1 MSERIDNLS
10 IGITASAAQAVKA
23 IERVNAALGKTGAA
37 GKGAAGGLKPTK
49 DKMED
54 VASSSQKAGDKVEK
68 AGDKIKKAGDK
79 AKESAKTTNK
89 LRDALSKIKV
99 GSGLKDLGN
108 FFKNQLFG
116 GIQSAISA
124 ANTLFSSLKRIAF
137 YRAIRSAIKFITKGL
152 KEGIENLY
160 QWSATADG
168 TFKKSMD
175 SLATS
180 ALYLKNSFAAMVSPL
195 IEAVAPAIDFV
206 VDKVVGFFNTVN
218 QVFAALTGKSTY
230 TVAKK
235 VATVW
240 KEIEDDS
247 KKTSTNTKKAA
258 DNAKKY
264 VNTILAFDEINKLN
278 GVNEPTTSGSSS
290 TPGSDK
296 KGGGV
301 DYSTM
306 FETRKINS
314 GIADFANKLKE
325 AFNRGDWKGLG
336 KLLGDKVNGL
346 VNSVDWA
353 GLGRKVGYYING
365 WFSTKYWTLKT
376 INFTKIG
383 QSIATFLNNVIS
395 QINFNTIGR
404 YFVRKLTAIADMI
417 IGFFKTFDFGQL
429 ASAMSDFVIGMLE
442 ELTDWLGE
450 TDWTDFGKTL
460 ADKLVDVIV
469 GIKWGEIASAFFN
482 ALNGAL
488 MAGLHLLGGFFDELA
503 SRFKKEL
510 NWDSLTEN
518 VRRNIL
524 EIMGVLGGA
533 ALAVGAILAFSGH
546 LGLGIAIMAAGAGV
560 LAMKM
565 AMNESVNEK
574 INKNMNEIMNMIY
587 TFALVVGV
595 VLAFSGHIPLGLAIV
610 AGSAGALLKN
620 NVSQEQW
627 GAIQEKIDKVLNDAH
642 AALYADAAIF
652 VIGAILAF
660 SGIATPIGIAMMVPA
675 AIGIAKNVGN
685 EDWGSVGNKIKG
697 VLSTIYGWITGANEY
712 VFVIGAVLAMSGIA
726 TPLGI
731 AIMAGNFVWGAVER
745 LSGSQEIINEMSEWW
760 GKVVKW
766 WNSKDNALRV
776 GFLIGQAV
784 GIWWQENVVPWWD
797 GLKNKALKVGLV
809 IKYSAIIFWKEIVV
823 PWADSLKNKALK
835 IGLVIKDSATTFWK
849 KVIIPWWD
857 SLDNYNILKIGFYI
871 IEPAIT
877 WWKENIVPWW
887 DSLGDSKVLGIGL
900 GFTKTVSELA
910 SELFDSIKRTWDAA
924 AYSLTINIL
933 PRIQGFL
940 NLGSSGKWLAE
951 KLGFGEGMAGSLA
964 DFFLGNAKAEEL
976 SIDVS
981 VNAKPGVGLTT
992 NSSGEPILKKLPD
1005 SKVDALVSLV
1015 KYGWST
1021 IVDWATL
1028 ATGGN
1033 VQEGVELVKK
1043 GWTQIDKWAEAYK
1056 GGQLNQKIGLIKSG
1070 WSLISS
1076 WTSKYTGG
1084 IVKKAV
1090 SLKRDG
1096 WTWVDAW
1103 VETFS
1108 GGTVEQGISLFV
1120 DNWSGFLTGV
1130 SNTLH
1135 SWFPNLFAEGGV
1147 IENGK
1152 VSRFMDGGV
1161 INAYAG
1167 GTLQTHGSLFLA
1179 GEAGPEIV
1187 GHVGG
1192 RTEVLNKS
1200 QIAATM
1206 YEAVRS
1212 AMTGITIDANVY
1224 QGTNGEGGNEAML
1237 ELIMEGNSA
1246 TQREIDILRE
1256 QNNILR
1262 QLLEKPVTAE
1272 ISTNGIVNALSRKN
1286 KRDGTTVVPVMY

>member
-10 IGITASAAQAVKA
+10 IGITASAARAVSA
-23 IERVNAALGKTGAA
+23 IERINAALGKTGTA

-54 VASSSQKAGDKVEK
+54 VASSSQKAGDEVKK
-68 AGDKIKKAGDK
+68 ASDKIKEAGDK

-99 GSGLKDLGN
+99 GSGLKDLGT

-124 ANTLFSSLKRIAF
+124 ANTLLSSLKRIAF

-306 FETRKINS
+306 FKTRKINS

-336 KLLGDKVNGL
+336 KLLGDKVNEL

-383 QSIATFLNNVIS
+383 QSIATFLNNAIS
-395 QINFNTIGR
+395 QINFSTIGR

-460 ADKLVDVIV
+460 ADKLVDVLIH
-469 GIKWGEIASAFFN
+469 IKWGEIASAFFGAMN
-482 ALNGAL
+482 AAL
-488 MAGLHLLGGFFDELA
+488 MGGLHLLGGFFDELA

-510 NWDSLTEN
+510 NWDKLSDN
-518 VRRNIL
+518 VKQNIL
-524 EIMGVLGGA
+524 DLMGLLGTS
-533 ALAVGAILAFSGH
+533 ALAVGAVLAFSGH
-546 LGLGIAIMAAGAGV
+546 IGLGIGIMAAGAGV
-560 LAMKM
+560 LATKM
-565 AMNESVNEK
+565 AMNESVSEK
-574 INKNMNEIMNMIY
+574 IDKNMHEIMNIINEL
-587 TFALVVGV
+587 AIVVGV
-595 VLAFSGHIPLGLAIV
+595 VLAFSGHIPLGLAIIAV
-610 AGSAGALLKN
+610 NAGMLAHN
-620 NVSQEQW
+620 NVGQEQW
-627 GAIQEKIDKVLNDAH
+627 GAIKEKIDKVLNDSHGSLVAAGALMVIGSILVFTGVATAIGLALLLPG
-642 AALYADAAIF
+642 AALAAKH
-652 VIGAILAF
+652 VI
-660 SGIATPIGIAMMVPA
+660 
-675 AIGIAKNVGN
+675 ND
-685 EDWGSVGNKIKG
+685 DWGFVGNKIKG
-697 VLSTIYGWITGANEY
+697 VINSIYEFISGESNAL
-712 VFVIGAVLAMSGIA
+712 FVIGLVLALSGVA
-726 TPLGI
+726 TPLGL
-731 AIMAGNFVWGAVER
+731 AIIAGNIVWGAVEK
-745 LSGSQEIINEMSEWW
+745 LGGPQEIINKITAWW
-760 GKVVKW
+760 GEVK
-766 WNSKDNALRV
+766 K
-776 GFLIGQAV
+776 
-784 GIWWQENVVPWWD
+784 WWD
-797 GLKNKALKVGLV
+797 GLGDKKLLKLGL
-809 IKYSAIIFWKEIVV
+809 AF
-823 PWADSLKNKALK
+823 
-835 IGLVIKDSATTFWK
+835 ATT
-849 KVIIPWWD
+849 V
-857 SLDNYNILKIGFYI
+857 
-871 IEPAIT
+871 A
-877 WWKENIVPWW
+877 
-887 DSLGDSKVLGIGL
+887 
-900 GFTKTVSELA
+900 
-910 SELFDSIKRTWDAA
+910 ELFNQVKTAWNKA
-924 AYSLTINIL
+924 AYSLTIDLL
-933 PRIQGFL
+933 PRLTGTSASS
-940 NLGSSGKWLAE
+940 LGKKIAE
-951 KLGFGEGMAGSLA
+951 KLGFGSGMAGSLGEH
-964 DFFLGNAKAEEL
+964 FFGGANAEEL
-976 SIDVS
+976 SVDVA
-981 VNAKPGVGLTT
+981 VNAVPGTNTTQYGGFIHPTIKKGEVINANVNATPGKGMTSTATGLAV
-992 NSSGEPILKKLPD
+992 SKIPD
-1005 SKVDALVSLV
+1005 SKVDALVELV
-1015 KYGWST
+1015 KDNWKT
-1021 IVDWATL
+1021 VNEWVTA
-1028 ATGGN
+1028 ATGGDVLEN
-1033 VQEGVELVKK
+1033 VQLVRK

-1076 WTSKYTGG
+1076 WASKYTGG

-1147 IENGK
+1147 IQNGK

-1167 GTLQTHGSLFLA
+1167 GTSQTHGSLFLA

-1212 AMTGITIDANVY
+1212 AMMGVTIDANVY
-1224 QGTNGEGGNEAML
+1224 QGANDEGGNEAML

-1286 KRDGTTVVPVMY
+1286 KRDGTTVVPVKY

>member
-10 IGITASAAQAVKA
+10 IGITASAARAVSA
-23 IERVNAALGKTGAA
+23 IERINAALGKTGAA

-54 VASSSQKAGDKVEK
+54 VASSSQKAGDEVKK
-68 AGDKIKKAGDK
+68 ASDKIKEAGDK

-99 GSGLKDLGN
+99 GSGLKDLGT

-116 GIQSAISA
+116 GIKSAISA
-124 ANTLFSSLKRIAF
+124 ANTLLSSLKRIAF

-218 QVFAALTGKSTY
+218 QVFAALVGKSTY

-240 KEIEDDS
+240 KEIDDDS

-278 GVNEPTTSGSSS
+278 GVNDPTTSASSS
-290 TPGSDK
+290 TPGDSK
-296 KGGGV
+296 KGDGV

-306 FETRKINS
+306 FETRKIDS
-314 GIADFANKLKE
+314 GISDFVNKLKD
-325 AFNRGDWKGLG
+325 AFNKGDWKGLG
-336 KLLGDKVNGL
+336 KLLGDKVNEL

-376 INFTKIG
+376 INFTNIG
-383 QSIATFLNNVIS
+383 KSIATFLNNAIS

-450 TDWTDFGKTL
+450 TNWTTFGKTL
-460 ADKLVDVIV
+460 ADKLVDVLIN
-469 GIKWGEIASAFFN
+469 IKWGEIASAFFGAMN
-482 ALNGAL
+482 AAL
-488 MAGLHLLGGFFDELA
+488 MGGLHLLGGFFDELA

-510 NWDSLTEN
+510 NWDKLSDN
-518 VRRNIL
+518 VKRNIL
-524 EIMGVLGGA
+524 DLMELLGTS
-533 ALAVGAILAFSGH
+533 ALAVGAVLAFSGH
-546 LGLGIAIMAAGAGV
+546 IGLGIGIMAAGAGV
-560 LAMKM
+560 LATKM
-565 AMNESVNEK
+565 AMNESVGDKVE
-574 INKNMNEIMNMIY
+574 KNMNAIMNTIN
-587 TFALVVGV
+587 TLAIVVGII
-595 VLAFSGHIPLGLAIV
+595 LAFSGHIPLGLAIIAV
-610 AGSAGALLKN
+610 NAGMLAHN
-620 NVSQEQW
+620 NVGQEQW
-627 GAIQEKIDKVLNDAH
+627 GAIKEKIDKVLNDSHGSLVAAGALMVIGSILVFTGVATAIGLALLLPG
-642 AALYADAAIF
+642 AALAAKHI
-652 VIGAILAF
+652 I
-660 SGIATPIGIAMMVPA
+660 
-675 AIGIAKNVGN
+675 ND
-685 EDWGSVGNKIKG
+685 DWGSVGNKIKG
-697 VLSTIYGWITGANEY
+697 VINSIYEFISGESNAL
-712 VFVIGAVLAMSGIA
+712 FVIGLVLALSGVA
-726 TPLGI
+726 TPLGL
-731 AIMAGNFVWGAVER
+731 AIIAGNIVWGAVEK
-745 LSGSQEIINEMSEWW
+745 LGGPQEIINKITAWW
-760 GKVVKW
+760 GEVVKW
-766 WNSKDNALRV
+766 W
-776 GFLIGQAV
+776 
-784 GIWWQENVVPWWD
+784 D
-797 GLKNKALKVGLV
+797 GLGDKKLLKLGLV
-809 IKYSAIIFWKEIVV
+809 F
-823 PWADSLKNKALK
+823 
-835 IGLVIKDSATTFWK
+835 ATTVAVLFNQLK
-849 KVIIPWWD
+849 KEW
-857 SLDNYNILKIGFYI
+857 
-871 IEPAIT
+871 
-877 WWKENIVPWW
+877 
-887 DSLGDSKVLGIGL
+887 
-900 GFTKTVSELA
+900 SE
-910 SELFDSIKRTWDAA
+910 K
-924 AYSLTINIL
+924 AYSLYIKIMPIL
-933 PRIQGFL
+933 SDGI
-940 NLGSSGKWLAE
+940 
-951 KLGFGEGMAGSLA
+951 EGVKEA
-964 DFFLGNAKAEEL
+964 AKAAGGTLVSGAKRWLGLSDDTSVNVTVNAVAGKGMEEL
-976 SIDVS
+976 YAGPSYMSPKVPKNTAMNMT
-981 VNAKPGVGLTT
+981 VNAIAGKGMTSTATGLAV
-992 NSSGEPILKKLPD
+992 SKIPD
-1005 SKVDALVSLV
+1005 SKVDALVELV
-1015 KYGWST
+1015 KDNWKT
-1021 IVDWATL
+1021 VNEWVTA
-1028 ATGGN
+1028 ATGGDVLEN
-1033 VQEGVELVKK
+1033 VQLVRK

-1076 WTSKYTGG
+1076 WASKYTGG

-1108 GGTVEQGISLFV
+1108 GGTVQQGISLFV

-1135 SWFPNLFAEGGV
+1135 SWFPDLFAEGGV
-1147 IENGK
+1147 IQNGK
-1152 VSRFMDGGV
+1152 VSRFRDGGV

-1167 GTLQTHGSLFLA
+1167 GTSRTHGSLFLA

-1212 AMTGITIDANVY
+1212 AMMGITIDANVY
-1224 QGTNGEGGNEAML
+1224 QGANGDGGNEAML

-1262 QLLEKPVTAE
+1262 QLLEKPLTAE